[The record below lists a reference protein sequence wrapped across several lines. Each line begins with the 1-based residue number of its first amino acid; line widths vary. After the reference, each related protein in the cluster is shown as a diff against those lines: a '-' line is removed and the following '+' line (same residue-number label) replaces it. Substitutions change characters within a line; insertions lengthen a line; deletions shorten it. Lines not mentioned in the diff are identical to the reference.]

1 MKIFMKIL
9 MGLSLG
15 MVIFNATQVNWDDPF
30 SDKSSI
36 AVIGI
41 MAALCAFLFLILLMI
56 SIKISKKNQSLI
68 FSGQTVYVIDG
79 GFQK

>member
-30 SDKSSI
+30 SR
-36 AVIGI
+36 
-41 MAALCAFLFLILLMI
+41 
-56 SIKISKKNQSLI
+56 
-68 FSGQTVYVIDG
+68 
-79 GFQK
+79 

>member
-1 MKIFMKIL
+1 MYIFNFFITKLTQLKQMKIFMKIL

-41 MAALCAFLFLILLMI
+41 MAALCAFLLLILI
-56 SIKISKKNQSLI
+56 DDIHKDFKKINR
-68 FSGQTVYVIDG
+68 
-79 GFQK
+79 